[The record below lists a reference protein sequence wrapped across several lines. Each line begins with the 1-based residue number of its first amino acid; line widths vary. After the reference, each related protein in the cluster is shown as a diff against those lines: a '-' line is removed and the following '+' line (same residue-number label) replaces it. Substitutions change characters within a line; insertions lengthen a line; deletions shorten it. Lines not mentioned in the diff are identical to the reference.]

1 VANPQ
6 MMEQFN
12 TIEPNTNEE
21 EHSKD
26 IEEDS
31 KDSRQQFDTLE
42 TETIINVEE
51 YYK

>member
-1 VANPQ
+1 
-6 MMEQFN
+6 MRKRKKED
-12 TIEPNTNEE
+12 
-21 EHSKD
+21 SKD

-31 KDSRQQFDTLE
+31 KDSRQQFDTME